1 MFGGASA
8 LLVFFL
14 SLSTRPDYFS
24 QRITILAPREGV
36 SHEQPDAGLDLA
48 PLAPLTLPWRCS
60 DDPVNS
66 STAQTRKHIGLCHPV
81 EASSSMGLGLDK
93 HVESR
98 ETPGAN
104 SSSPEGAA
112 STNSSSGQST
122 SAGLPHNEFTAIEP
136 VMPRKIPPP
145 KVQWRQLMGASLRYL
160 GVMHSFRLATE
171 AGTRYGL
178 THNSF
183 WGGYMSALGAM
194 HGWSDGDS
202 YYENYL
208 GHPIQGA
215 VSAYIWIHDD
225 PRYRN
230 VEFGKNPDYWKS
242 RLRAYAYAWAFSE
255 QFEVG
260 LLSEASI
267 GNIQRYCCQYGFV
280 DHVITPN
287 GGILWVVGED
297 MVDKYVVRRIEDSTH
312 NLGLRIGARI
322 VLNPVQSFANFMNL
336 EYPWYRENRA
346 APSHYESGI
355 TGSYASMSP
364 VEASGSKT
372 YPIVPKFEFTATLPS
387 QMQIGGLS
395 CLGGGGIGGFRMDDN
410 WQWTVE
416 VSGCTLGN
424 STPQNWS
431 GDSLTFTT
439 GPEWIRHSESRW
451 SPHAHVRVGGQK
463 VTLQHAD
470 PKERAL
476 ITSIV
481 PEGTDLNPYY
491 HLFTT
496 NYESTGLSMSMGGGI
511 DYRLYSGLALR
522 VANLDY
528 VHSWLAPVNGMD
540 FNQGVRFT
548 TGVVLRLGTW

>member
-1 MFGGASA
+1 MFGGTSA
-8 LLVFFL
+8 LLVFLL
-14 SLSTRPDYFS
+14 SLSVKPDYLNQRDSFLKPAEQVTRGQSGALLDLSGAAFVRATS
-24 QRITILAPREGV
+24 QRTCGGN
-36 SHEQPDAGLDLA
+36 PD
-48 PLAPLTLPWRCS
+48 
-60 DDPVNS
+60 S
-66 STAQTRKHIGLCHPV
+66 STNEQVPKESGPCGLVDAYSPLDPRTEHTESVGAHEEGSQSPQGT
-81 EASSSMGLGLDK
+81 ASRNL
-93 HVESR
+93 R
-98 ETPGAN
+98 NP
-104 SSSPEGAA
+104 
-112 STNSSSGQST
+112 QST
-122 SAGLPHNEFTAIEP
+122 STSISRSEFIAVEP
-136 VMPRKIPPP
+136 VTPAQVAPP

-183 WGGYMSALGAM
+183 WGGYMAALGAM

-215 VSAYIWIHDD
+215 VSAYIWIHND

-242 RLRAYAYAWAFSE
+242 RMRAYAYAWAFSE
-255 QFEVG
+255 QFEIG

-287 GGILWVVGED
+287 GGIVWVVGED
-297 MVDKYVVRRIEDSTH
+297 ALDKYVVRRIEDSTH

-322 VLNPVQSFANFMNL
+322 ALNPVQSFANLMNL

-346 APSHYESGI
+346 APSRYESAVGA
-355 TGSYASMSP
+355 YAGVAP

-372 YPIVPKFEFTATLPS
+372 YPLVPKFEFTATLPS
-387 QMQIGGLS
+387 VMKTGGLS
-395 CLGGGGIGGFRMDDN
+395 CLGGGGVGGFRMADS
-410 WQWTVE
+410 WQWTLE

-439 GPEWIRHSESRW
+439 GPEWIRHTQSRW

-470 PKERAL
+470 PKERAV

-481 PEGTDLNPYY
+481 PAGTDLNPYY
-491 HLFTT
+491 HMFTT
-496 NYESTGLSMSMGGGI
+496 NYESTGLSMSMGGGL
-511 DYRLYSGLALR
+511 DYRLYSGLAVR

-528 VHSWLAPVNGMD
+528 VHSWLAPVNSID

>member
-1 MFGGASA
+1 MFGGTSA
-8 LLVFFL
+8 LLVFLL
-14 SLSTRPDYFS
+14 SLSVKPGYLN
-24 QRITILAPREGV
+24 QRDSFLAPA
-36 SHEQPDAGLDLA
+36 EQVTRGQSGALLDLSGETLVPATSQPTCSANPDGSTNEVYPQPPSPCRLGEGYA
-48 PLAPLTLPWRCS
+48 PADLGTERTESVGAPGDGSQPPQGTASRQLQNPR
-60 DDPVNS
+60 S
-66 STAQTRKHIGLCHPV
+66 STSL
-81 EASSSMGLGLDK
+81 
-93 HVESR
+93 SR
-98 ETPGAN
+98 D
-104 SSSPEGAA
+104 
-112 STNSSSGQST
+112 
-122 SAGLPHNEFTAIEP
+122 EFIAVEP
-136 VMPRKIPPP
+136 VTPEKVAPPR
-145 KVQWRQLMGASLRYL
+145 VQWRQLMGASLRYL

-183 WGGYMSALGAM
+183 WGGYMAALGAM
-194 HGWSDGDS
+194 HGWSDGDG

-208 GHPIQGA
+208 GHPIQGS
-215 VSAYIWIHDD
+215 VSAYIWIHND

-242 RLRAYAYAWAFSE
+242 RMRAYAYAWAFSE
-255 QFEVG
+255 QFEIG

-287 GGILWVVGED
+287 GGMAWVVGED
-297 MVDKYVVRRIEDSTH
+297 ALDKYVVRRIEDSTH

-322 VLNPVQSFANFMNL
+322 ALNPVQSFANLMNL

-346 APSHYESGI
+346 APSRYESAMG
-355 TGSYASMSP
+355 TYAGVAP
-364 VEASGSKT
+364 VEASASKT
-372 YPIVPKFEFTATLPS
+372 YPLVPRFEFTATLPS
-387 QMQIGGLS
+387 VMQMGGLS
-395 CLGGGGIGGFRMDDN
+395 CLGGGGVGGFRVADS
-410 WQWTVE
+410 WQWTLE

-439 GPEWIRHSESRW
+439 GPEWIRHTQSRW

-470 PKERAL
+470 PKERAV

-481 PEGTDLNPYY
+481 PAGTDLNPYY
-491 HLFTT
+491 HMFTT
-496 NYESTGLSMSMGGGI
+496 NYESTGLSMSMGGGL
-511 DYRLYSGLALR
+511 DYRLYSGLAVR

-528 VHSWLAPVNGMD
+528 VHSWLAPVNGID

>member
-1 MFGGASA
+1 MFGGTSA
-8 LLVFFL
+8 LLIFLL
-14 SLSTRPDYFS
+14 SLSIRPDYLT
-24 QRITILAPREGV
+24 QRKNILPQVEGV
-36 SHEQPDAGLDLA
+36 SHGLPDAGLDISPAALA
-48 PLAPLTLPWRCS
+48 SLKLPWTCS
-60 DDPVNS
+60 SGLTNS
-66 STAQTRKHIGLCHPV
+66 EIEAVPRQSGPCHPV
-81 EASSSMGLGLDK
+81 GVSSSVAFGIDVKSEG
-93 HVESR
+93 ESDGTSR
-98 ETPGAN
+98 
-104 SSSPEGAA
+104 SSEKSLSTNLSGGQSAA
-112 STNSSSGQST
+112 SNV
-122 SAGLPHNEFTAIEP
+122 PHNDFTAIEL
-136 VMPRKIPPP
+136 VMPRQAAPPR
-145 KVQWRQLMGASLRYL
+145 VQWRQLMGASLRYL

-183 WGGYMSALGAM
+183 WGGYISALGAM

-208 GHPIQGA
+208 GHPIQGS
-215 VSAYIWIHDD
+215 VSAYIWIHND

-287 GGILWVVGED
+287 GGIAWVIGED
-297 MVDKYVVRRIEDSTH
+297 ALDKYVVRRIEDSTH

-322 VLNPVQSFANFMNL
+322 ALNPVQSFANLMNL
-336 EYPWYRENRA
+336 EYPWYRENRG
-346 APSHYESGI
+346 APSRYESAMP
-355 TGSYASMSP
+355 GSYAGVSP
-364 VEASGSKT
+364 VQSSGSKT
-372 YPIVPKFEFTATLPS
+372 YPLVPKFEFTATLPS
-387 QMQIGGLS
+387 LMQTGGLS
-395 CLGGGGIGGFRMDDN
+395 CLGGGGIGGFRMADD
-410 WQWTVE
+410 WQWTLE

-439 GPEWIRHSESRW
+439 GPQWIRHTESRW

-463 VTLQHAD
+463 ITLQHAD
-470 PKERAL
+470 PKERAV
-476 ITSIV
+476 ITNIV

-491 HLFTT
+491 HMFTT
-496 NYESTGLSMSMGGGI
+496 TYESTGVSMSMGGGI

-528 VHSWLAPVNGMD
+528 VHSWLAPVNGVD